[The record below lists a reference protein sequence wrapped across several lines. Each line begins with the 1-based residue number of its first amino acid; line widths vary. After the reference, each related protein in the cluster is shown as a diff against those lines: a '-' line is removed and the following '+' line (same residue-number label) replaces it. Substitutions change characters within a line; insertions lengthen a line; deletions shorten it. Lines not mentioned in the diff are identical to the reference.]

1 MKRDLTWSA
10 AEIFTAVLFLGAI
23 AAFLLNVPALA
34 LVVVVSTLLG
44 LIAMFVLG
52 FQAGR
57 GVIRISRARKAHPHG
72 LAPTHHANS

>member
-10 AEIFTAVLFLGAI
+10 AEILTAVLFLAAI
-23 AAFLLNVPALA
+23 GAFLLYVPALA

-44 LIAMFVLG
+44 LVAMFVLG

-57 GVIRISRARKAHPHG
+57 GALRISRARKAHPHG
-72 LAPTHHANS
+72 LAQDSSQG

>member
-10 AEIFTAVLFLGAI
+10 AEILTAVLFLAAI
-23 AAFLLNVPALA
+23 GAFLLYVPALA

-44 LIAMFVLG
+44 LVAMFLLG

-57 GVIRISRARKAHPHG
+57 GALRISRARRAHPHG
-72 LAPTHHANS
+72 LAPTHDANS